1 MSPYDALIRA
11 VPLARQSAMVTG
23 FEPERPWIKLGGFIA
38 LAILLMIAVTIVLAI
53 VVRIIPGAID
63 QLSLSGPLPETPL
76 RLIDESVSTLLL
88 AAILGGMA
96 LAILAAAAMIYLRPP
111 SDFLWAGRRFH
122 AGDLGVGFLAMACVS
137 VILFP
142 FYLLMGGEWTPPLL
156 SPTYADWTRPV
167 FVVASLVG
175 LLGAAAA
182 EEVICRGVLL
192 RLTTQLTR
200 HPVVLCLINGLLF
213 SALHLDPD
221 PVAYVAR
228 ALSGAIW
235 TWAAIRLGGLE
246 FAIGAHLANNLM
258 ICLFWQP
265 LSAMEVGRD
274 SDWIELAPELFVAVV
289 MLVVIER
296 LANRPRDR
304 RPAALAPRGTA

>member
-1 MSPYDALIRA
+1 MI
-11 VPLARQSAMVTG
+11 TG
-23 FEPERPWIKLGGFIA
+23 FRPDRPWRRLGGFIA
-38 LAILLMIAVTIVLAI
+38 LAMLLMVVAMIALAI
-53 VVRIIPGAID
+53 VIRIIPGGD
-63 QLSLSGPLPETPL
+63 ELLRLDGPLPETPL
-76 RLIDESVSTLLL
+76 RLIAESGTTLLL
-88 AAILGGMA
+88 AAILGGIA
-96 LAILAAAAMIYLRPP
+96 VAILASAAMIYRRPFR
-111 SDFLWAGRRFH
+111 DFLWPGRRFNV
-122 AGDLGVGFLAMACVS
+122 GDLGVGFLAMGCVS

-142 FYLLMGGEWTPPLL
+142 FYLLMGGAWAPPLF

-167 FVVASLVG
+167 FVVASVVG

-258 ICLFWQP
+258 IGLFWQP
-265 LSAMEVGRD
+265 LSAMEVGAD
-274 SDWIELAPELFVAVV
+274 SDWIQLAPELFVAVV
-289 MLVVIER
+289 MLIIIER
-296 LANRPRDR
+296 LADGPRDW
-304 RPAALAPRGTA
+304 RPARSASRGAA

>member
-1 MSPYDALIRA
+1 MSPYEALVRA
-11 VPLARQSAMVTG
+11 VPVARRSPMITG
-23 FEPERPWIKLGGFIA
+23 FKPDRPWLKLGGFIA
-38 LAILLMIAVTIVLAI
+38 LAMLLMVVVTIILDI
-53 VVRIIPGAID
+53 IVRIIPGATD
-63 QLSLSGPLPETPL
+63 QLSLSGPFPETPL
-76 RLIDESVSTLLL
+76 RLIDESVNTLLL

-96 LAILAAAAMIYLRPP
+96 LAILAAAALIYRRRL
-111 SDFLWAGRRFH
+111 SDFLWPGRRFN
-122 AGDLGVGFLAMACVS
+122 AWDLGVGFLAMACVS

-156 SPTYADWTRPV
+156 GPTYADWTRPV
-167 FVVASLVG
+167 FVVASIIG

-192 RLTTQLTR
+192 RLTTQLMR
-200 HPVVLCLINGLLF
+200 HPVVVCLINGLLF

-265 LSAMEVGRD
+265 LSAMEVGAD
-274 SDWIELAPELFVAVV
+274 SEWIQLAPEVFVAVV
-289 MLVVIER
+289 MLVVVER
-296 LANRPRDR
+296 LADGPRDW
-304 RPAALAPRGTA
+304 RPARSAPRGTA

>member
-1 MSPYDALIRA
+1 MSPYEALVRA
-11 VPLARQSAMVTG
+11 VPLARRSPMITG
-23 FEPERPWIKLGGFIA
+23 FAPDRPWLKFGGFIA
-38 LAILLMIAVTIVLAI
+38 LSMLLMVVVMIVLAI
-53 VVRIIPGAID
+53 VVRFVPGATE
-63 QLSLSGPLPETPL
+63 QLRLDGPLPETPL
-76 RLIDESVSTLLL
+76 RLIDESGNTLLL
-88 AAILGGMA
+88 AAILGGIA
-96 LAILAAAAMIYLRPP
+96 VAILAAAAMIYRRPFR
-111 SDFLWAGRRFH
+111 DFLWPGRRFNVW
-122 AGDLGVGFLAMACVS
+122 DLGVGFLAMGCVS
-137 VILFP
+137 VMLFP
-142 FYLLMGGEWTPPLL
+142 FYLLMGGDWAPPLF

-167 FVVASLVG
+167 FVVASVVG

-182 EEVICRGVLL
+182 EEVVCRGVLL
-192 RLTTQLTR
+192 RLTCQLTR

-265 LSAMEVGRD
+265 LSAMEVGAD
-274 SDWIELAPELFVAVV
+274 SDWIQLAPEVFVAVV
-289 MLVVIER
+289 MLIIIER
-296 LANRPRDR
+296 LADGPRDW
-304 RPAALAPRGTA
+304 RPARLAPRGTA

>member
-1 MSPYDALIRA
+1 MPPYEALIRA
-11 VPLARQSAMVTG
+11 VPLARRSPMITG
-23 FEPERPWIKLGGFIA
+23 FTPQRPWLKLIGFIA
-38 LAILLMIAVTIVLAI
+38 LAMLLMVVVTLVLVI
-53 VVRIIPGAID
+53 VVRIITGSPD
-63 QLSLSGPLPETPL
+63 QLSLSGPLPDTPL
-76 RLIDESVSTLLL
+76 RLIDESKQTLFL
-88 AAILGGMA
+88 AAILGS
-96 LAILAAAAMIYLRPP
+96 LAVGVLAAAAMIYLRPLT
-111 SDFLWAGRRFH
+111 DFLWPGRRFN
-122 AGDLGVGFLAMACVS
+122 AWDLGVGFLAMGCVS

-142 FYLLMGGEWTPPLL
+142 VHLLMGAEWTPPLF
-156 SPTYADWTRPV
+156 SPAYADWTRPV
-167 FVVASLVG
+167 FVVASVVG

-192 RLTTQLTR
+192 RLSTQLTR

-221 PVAYVAR
+221 PVAFVAR
-228 ALSGAIW
+228 AMSGAIW

-258 ICLFWQP
+258 IALFWQP

-274 SDWIELAPELFVAVV
+274 SDWVELAPEIFVAAV

-296 LANRPRDR
+296 LADGPRDW
-304 RPAALAPRGTA
+304 RPAGSAPRGAA

>member
-1 MSPYDALIRA
+1 MSPYEALVRA
-11 VPLARQSAMVTG
+11 VPVARRSPMITG
-23 FEPERPWIKLGGFIA
+23 FRPDRPWLKFGGFIA
-38 LAILLMIAVTIVLAI
+38 LAMLLMVVATIVLAI
-53 VVRIIPGAID
+53 VAGIVPGFLD
-63 QLSLSGPLPETPL
+63 SMQVLEPLPDTSL
-76 RLIDESVSTLLL
+76 RLIDESVLML
-88 AAILGGMA
+88 ASVPVLGGLA
-96 LAILAAAAMIYLRPP
+96 LAILGAAVLIYRRPAT
-111 SDFLWAGRRFH
+111 DFLWPGRRFN
-122 AGDLGVGFLAMACVS
+122 AWDLGVGFLAMACVS

-142 FYLLMGGEWTPPLL
+142 FYLLMGGEWAPPLFNPIY
-156 SPTYADWTRPV
+156 SDWTRPV
-167 FVVASLVG
+167 FVVAGVVG

-192 RLTTQLTR
+192 RLTTQLAR
-200 HPVVLCLINGLLF
+200 HPVILCLINGLLF

-221 PVAYVAR
+221 PVAFVAR

-265 LSAMEVGRD
+265 LSAMEVGAD
-274 SDWIELAPELFVAVV
+274 SDWIQLAPEVFVAIV

-296 LANRPRDR
+296 LADGPRDW
-304 RPAALAPRGTA
+304 RPARLAPRGTA

>member
-1 MSPYDALIRA
+1 M
-11 VPLARQSAMVTG
+11 G
-23 FEPERPWIKLGGFIA
+23 
-38 LAILLMIAVTIVLAI
+38 
-53 VVRIIPGAID
+53 
-63 QLSLSGPLPETPL
+63 
-76 RLIDESVSTLLL
+76 
-88 AAILGGMA
+88 
-96 LAILAAAAMIYLRPP
+96 
-111 SDFLWAGRRFH
+111 
-122 AGDLGVGFLAMACVS
+122 CVS

-142 FYLLMGGEWTPPLL
+142 CYLLMGAEWAPPLF

-167 FVVASLVG
+167 FVVASVAG

-182 EEVICRGVLL
+182 EEVVCRGVLL
-192 RLTTQLTR
+192 RLTSQLAR

-265 LSAMEVGRD
+265 LSDMEVGAD
-274 SDWIELAPELFVAVV
+274 SDWIQLAPEVFVAVV
-289 MLVVIER
+289 MLIVIER
-296 LANRPRDR
+296 LAEGPRDW
-304 RPAALAPRGTA
+304 RPARLASRGAA

>member
-1 MSPYDALIRA
+1 MSAYEALIRA
-11 VPLARQSAMVTG
+11 VPLARQSPMITG
-23 FEPERPWIKLGGFIA
+23 FEPQRPWLKLGGFIA
-38 LAILLMIAVTIVLAI
+38 LAMLLMVVVTIVLAI
-53 VVRIIPGAID
+53 IVRIIPGATD
-63 QLSLSGPLPETPL
+63 QLGLSGPLPETPL
-76 RLIDESVSTLLL
+76 RLIGESVSTLLL
-88 AAILGGMA
+88 AAILGSLA
-96 LAILAAAAMIYLRPP
+96 LAILAAASMIYLRPLA
-111 SDFLWAGRRFH
+111 DFLWPGRRFN

-142 FYLLMGGEWTPPLL
+142 FYLMMGAQWTPPLL

-167 FVVASLVG
+167 FVVASIVG

-182 EEVICRGVLL
+182 EEVVCRGVLL

-265 LSAMEVGRD
+265 LSASEVGRD
-274 SDWIELAPELFVAVV
+274 SDWIELAPEVFVAII

-296 LANRPRDR
+296 LADGPRDWR
-304 RPAALAPRGTA
+304 MARLAPRGAA

>member
-1 MSPYDALIRA
+1 MTPYDALIRA
-11 VPLARQSAMVTG
+11 VPVARRSPMITG
-23 FEPERPWIKLGGFIA
+23 FEPERPWAKLGGFIA
-38 LAILLMIAVTIVLAI
+38 LTILLMIAVTIVLAI

-63 QLSLSGPLPETPL
+63 RLSLSGPLPETPL
-76 RLIDESVSTLLL
+76 RLIEESATTLLL
-88 AAILGGMA
+88 AAILGGLA

-111 SDFLWAGRRFH
+111 SDFLWPGRGFNPR
-122 AGDLGVGFLAMACVS
+122 DLGVGFLAMACVS

-142 FYLLMGGEWTPPLL
+142 FYLLMGGEWAPPLL

-200 HPVVLCLINGLLF
+200 HPVVLCLLNGLLF

-274 SDWIELAPELFVAVV
+274 SDWIELAPEVLVAVV
-289 MLVVIER
+289 MLIVIER
-296 LANRPRDR
+296 LADGPRDR
-304 RPAALAPRGTA
+304 RPAPLAPRGTA

>member
-1 MSPYDALIRA
+1 MSPYEALVRA
-11 VPLARQSAMVTG
+11 VPLARRSPMITG
-23 FEPERPWIKLGGFIA
+23 FDPERPWLKLGGFIA
-38 LAILLMIAVTIVLAI
+38 LAMLLMVVVMIVLAI
-53 VVRIIPGAID
+53 IVRIIPGATD

-88 AAILGGMA
+88 AAILGSLA
-96 LAILAAAAMIYLRPP
+96 VAILAAAAMIYLRPLA
-111 SDFLWAGRRFH
+111 DFLWPGRRFN

-142 FYLLMGGEWTPPLL
+142 FYLMMGAEWTPPLL

-167 FVVASLVG
+167 FVVASIVG

-200 HPVVLCLINGLLF
+200 HPVFLCLINGLLF

-265 LSAMEVGRD
+265 LSASEVGRD
-274 SDWIELAPELFVAVV
+274 SDWIELAPEVFVAIV
-289 MLVVIER
+289 MLLVIER
-296 LANRPRDR
+296 LADGPRDWR
-304 RPAALAPRGTA
+304 LARLAPRGAA